1 MIKPQIINLTIK
13 QALEGLKKG
22 DFLARDLVESAL
34 LKATEAQDYHLLLS
48 TFEDAFEKADEA
60 DTRIKSGKAR
70 KLEGIPITIKDNIL
84 VKGQTA
90 TAGAKLLT
98 NFVAPYSATIVEKL
112 EEQGAII
119 IGKNNLD
126 AWAHGSST
134 ENSDF
139 GPSLNPWSKNHV
151 PGGSSGGSAGA
162 VALGIGLASVGTDTG
177 GSIRQPAAFCGV
189 TGFKPTYGRLSRYGL
204 VAMASSLD
212 CPGPL
217 TRSAE
222 DSAILA
228 NILSGQDVNDATTV
242 PTEKIAVPTFEQQ
255 NSLAGMKIGLP
266 REYFGEGIAPEI
278 LTGLQ
283 ETQRVLESL
292 GAEFVEVSLPMT
304 KYALS
309 VYYIIQPAEV
319 SSNLSRYDGIRYGE
333 RVAGKSLL
341 ETYKLSRTAGL
352 GHEAKRRIMMGTY
365 VLSSGYYDAYYKK
378 AMQARTK
385 IIEDFHQ
392 AFDQVDFLLTP
403 TTPHPAFEFGAKKD
417 PLSMYLEDIFTVS
430 ANIAGLPA
438 ISFPCGFSEKNGVK
452 LPIGA
457 QIMGPQL
464 SDSDVLKIAMAY
476 QRETDWHLQMPAVA

>member
-1 MIKPQIINLTIK
+1 MNTVLTIK
-13 QALEGLKKG
+13 QALDGLKKG
-22 DFLARDLVESAL
+22 DFLARDLVEAAM
-34 LKATEAQDYHLLLS
+34 LKAKESENYHTLLS
-48 TFEDAFEKADEA
+48 TFEDALEKADEA
-60 DTRIKSGKAR
+60 DARIKNGEAR

-84 VKGQTA
+84 TKGAKT
-90 TAGAKLLT
+90 TAGAKILED
-98 NFVAPYSATIVEKL
+98 FVAPYSATIVEKL

-139 GPSLNPWSKNHV
+139 GSTLNPWSTNHV
-151 PGGSSGGSAGA
+151 PGGSSGGSAAA
-162 VALGIGLASVGTDTG
+162 VALGIGLASIGTDTG
-177 GSIRQPAAFCGV
+177 GSIRQPAAFCGI

-212 CPGPL
+212 VPGPL

-222 DSAILA
+222 DAAILA
-228 NILSGQDVNDATTV
+228 NILSGKDKNDATTL
-242 PTEKIAVPTFEQQ
+242 PEEKITVPAFEQQ
-255 NSLAGMKIGLP
+255 NSLAGVKIGLP
-266 REYFGEGIAPEI
+266 KEYFSAGIAPEI
-278 LTGLQ
+278 LESLQ
-283 ETQRVLESL
+283 EARNTLESL
-292 GAEFVEVSLPMT
+292 GATFHEVSLPMT

-319 SSNLSRYDGIRYGE
+319 SSNLSRYDGIRYGK
-333 RVAGKSLL
+333 RVTGKSLL
-341 ETYKLSRTAGL
+341 ETYKLSRSEGL
-352 GHEAKRRIMMGTY
+352 GREAKRRIIMGTY

-378 AMQARTK
+378 AMQTRTK
-385 IIEDFHQ
+385 IIEDFHNV
-392 AFDQVDFLLTP
+392 FDEVDFLLTP

-438 ISFPCGFSEKNGVK
+438 ISFPCGFSEKDGVK

-464 SDSDVLKIAMAY
+464 SDSNVLKIAMAY
-476 QRETDWHLQMPAVA
+476 QRETDWHLQTPEKNQ